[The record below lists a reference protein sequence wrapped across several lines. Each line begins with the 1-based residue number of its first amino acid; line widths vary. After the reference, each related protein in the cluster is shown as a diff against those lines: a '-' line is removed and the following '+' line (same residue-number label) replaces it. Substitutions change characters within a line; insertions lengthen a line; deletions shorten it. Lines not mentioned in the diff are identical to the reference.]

1 MDIRPTH
8 PQRAPL
14 RAARHVFLVFAAAAA
29 ASVWAADGDA
39 EGEGTEVANDVE
51 EVAVERSNEAEA
63 PRERPPRPPVARDV
77 FVPSE
82 EISEDVEVPFPVD
95 I

>member
-8 PQRAPL
+8 PL
-14 RAARHVFLVFAAAAA
+14 RAARRVFLALAGVAV
-29 ASVWAADGDA
+29 ASSWAADGDM
-39 EGEGTEVANDVE
+39 EGEGTQVTSDVE
-51 EVAVERSNEAEA
+51 EVAVERTDRTEA
-63 PRERPPRPPVARDV
+63 PRERPPKPPVARDV

>member
-1 MDIRPTH
+1 MDIRRTH
-8 PQRAPL
+8 PRRAPL
-14 RAARHVFLVFAAAAA
+14 RAARHVFLVLAATAA
-29 ASVWAADGDA
+29 ASVWAADGEA

-51 EVAVERSNEAEA
+51 VVVEQPDEAEA
-63 PRERPPRPPVARDV
+63 RRERPPRPPVARDV